1 MRQPRSWDDEDL
13 LQDEP
18 LSTLF
23 AVHSADL
30 PNRRGRGKTDWFCVT
45 PRADFQKE
53 AGAIQA
59 WLRLA
64 FAASPEEET
73 SVQNTLV
80 LADSPEL
87 EIFIDFYWRLYNGD
101 RDEAKRYLLQ
111 ERKSRGFQ
119 YFVDERVWGSGAH
132 ARVLLPVGSD
142 SGAHAGS
149 PTHHRGNRRRRPK
162 HLSRN
167 AEDAYDAEVSEGEDD
182 RPTNEV
188 PQHATTRATPDNL
201 HSSFERTVDIPI
213 PDAQLLLSASA
224 QVIGVAY
231 GPSSPLEKQNIGEEQ
246 SNKRKA
252 INEQPSS
259 SSHSSSDDIPVSQF
273 AYTASR
279 VVSGVAPMN
288 DARTNEDDPS
298 SLSEL
303 TSDESLKED
312 GPPAE
317 QLVFDVECNANGAG
331 RRRNPGRTASN
342 RQNLTKLMERETLYE
357 AKLKEDFLGTPKS
370 QAPSDAKHEALKNN
384 LREKPQTRSTNRKKA
399 AKKSKVANIGAT
411 LSAIIAPPKATNPR
425 KRNAIAPQK
434 PCSAVPS
441 PAADAATSA
450 ISVPEQHQ
458 SDNVKG
464 RLRNFPSAAVD
475 KVRVTR
481 SSAKKTAN
489 KKLKDARP
497 DVPLAGPAQKR
508 RRYRDA
514 EDGGH
519 ATRPEEA
526 QMACRG
532 GRGSSCRQQQAGVQ
546 LQPPAD
552 AVPEHSEPTVG
563 NSAMQSGIPQAGLGS
578 EPEIVAS
585 EDVTAPREPPS
596 IARRTRKRLRE
607 SLQSA
612 DVIQPVTDNS
622 QRLTI
627 RLPRRSSK
635 KAAHVRLPVPLVTKK
650 SNQPQ
655 TLDEVDS
662 VIRHAASE
670 ALLHH
675 ALSTNVEH
683 GSDWEGGAEG
693 EDEHE
698 QELAQVPAD
707 KSSDIELVLP
717 LASTVCASNEIHDAR
732 PRPPLEI
739 LPPIWAQSR
748 QEVCEAFDWF
758 RSYQGG
764 VYFLKDMVKGYL
776 LSAFSSS
783 RDVFHRDGRLIV
795 SHGGGKAESIHT
807 KGGKS
812 TVQEA
817 NDQLAEDKSVR
828 ALLNTFRLQR
838 PVVLLIDDKYKLFP
852 YDLTAKG
859 YSYVVLGYYHIRHAW
874 AERQPAKNSRGYV
887 VRYKF
892 AFRWC
897 DQQGDPWW
905 IPSQASAI
913 CELVLASDDST
924 ATVPPSISVE
934 DEATSRV
941 CSRCNTK
948 SPLVYDGRWMCLTP
962 SCTAFWKTSSG
973 VPPSMGLA
981 YSEKFLELLPC
992 QHEKF
997 DDLRPPVPATKAQ
1010 NGVTTTR
1017 LFCKGWHCVRCGR
1030 LSSRYKWEHWE
1041 CAHCGETYKVIGR
1054 FREPKEFWYQKN
1066 MESYMHHFVGEDS
1079 GIILPHMQFYNHG
1092 AGFLPCHHYIL
1103 PYGRGHIYL
1112 ILGSSIANRD
1122 ADAIFREYQEQA
1134 VGGELLFRR
1143 WPLRSHKCRGTLL
1156 TNYFSQN
1163 SGEPYQYVGGAD
1175 NTVAWDKAP
1184 SAVHHALE
1192 LIQGRMLDALDLR
1205 SQFNEVLSA
1214 AYMEKQRMAFHSD
1227 SERGLGPTV
1236 AALSLGSAAHMYF
1249 RLHSQYDDK
1258 PGNGSSRLALKLFLR
1273 HGDVVVMQGEGVQK
1287 FYEHTVVPLNF
1298 RIAATARFI
1307 GPENH

>member
-1 MRQPRSWDDEDL
+1 
-13 LQDEP
+13 
-18 LSTLF
+18 
-23 AVHSADL
+23 
-30 PNRRGRGKTDWFCVT
+30 
-45 PRADFQKE
+45 
-53 AGAIQA
+53 
-59 WLRLA
+59 
-64 FAASPEEET
+64 
-73 SVQNTLV
+73 
-80 LADSPEL
+80 
-87 EIFIDFYWRLYNGD
+87 
-101 RDEAKRYLLQ
+101 
-111 ERKSRGFQ
+111 
-119 YFVDERVWGSGAH
+119 
-132 ARVLLPVGSD
+132 
-142 SGAHAGS
+142 
-149 PTHHRGNRRRRPK
+149 
-162 HLSRN
+162 
-167 AEDAYDAEVSEGEDD
+167 
-182 RPTNEV
+182 
-188 PQHATTRATPDNL
+188 
-201 HSSFERTVDIPI
+201 
-213 PDAQLLLSASA
+213 
-224 QVIGVAY
+224 
-231 GPSSPLEKQNIGEEQ
+231 
-246 SNKRKA
+246 
-252 INEQPSS
+252 
-259 SSHSSSDDIPVSQF
+259 
-273 AYTASR
+273 
-279 VVSGVAPMN
+279 
-288 DARTNEDDPS
+288 
-298 SLSEL
+298 
-303 TSDESLKED
+303 
-312 GPPAE
+312 
-317 QLVFDVECNANGAG
+317 
-331 RRRNPGRTASN
+331 
-342 RQNLTKLMERETLYE
+342 
-357 AKLKEDFLGTPKS
+357 
-370 QAPSDAKHEALKNN
+370 
-384 LREKPQTRSTNRKKA
+384 
-399 AKKSKVANIGAT
+399 
-411 LSAIIAPPKATNPR
+411 
-425 KRNAIAPQK
+425 
-434 PCSAVPS
+434 
-441 PAADAATSA
+441 
-450 ISVPEQHQ
+450 
-458 SDNVKG
+458 
-464 RLRNFPSAAVD
+464 
-475 KVRVTR
+475 
-481 SSAKKTAN
+481 
-489 KKLKDARP
+489 
-497 DVPLAGPAQKR
+497 
-508 RRYRDA
+508 
-514 EDGGH
+514 
-519 ATRPEEA
+519 
-526 QMACRG
+526 
-532 GRGSSCRQQQAGVQ
+532 
-546 LQPPAD
+546 
-552 AVPEHSEPTVG
+552 
-563 NSAMQSGIPQAGLGS
+563 MQSGIPQAGLGS

-905 IPSQASAI
+905 IPSQAS
-913 CELVLASDDST
+913 
-924 ATVPPSISVE
+924 TVPPSISVE

-1143 WPLRSHKCRGTLL
+1143 WPLRSVRRGTLL

-1163 SGEPYQYVGGAD
+1163 CKHAVELKYVGGAD

-1192 LIQGRMLDALDLR
+1192 LIQRRMLDALDLR

-1214 AYMEKQRMAFHSD
+1214 AYMEKQRMA
-1227 SERGLGPTV
+1227 
-1236 AALSLGSAAHMYF
+1236 
-1249 RLHSQYDDK
+1249 
-1258 PGNGSSRLALKLFLR
+1258 
-1273 HGDVVVMQGEGVQK
+1273 GDVVVMQGEGVQK